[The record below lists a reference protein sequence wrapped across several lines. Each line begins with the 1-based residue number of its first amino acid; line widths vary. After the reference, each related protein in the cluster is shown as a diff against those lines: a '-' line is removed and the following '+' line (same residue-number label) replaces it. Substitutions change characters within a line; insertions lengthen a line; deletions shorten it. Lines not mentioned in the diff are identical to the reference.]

1 MNAYAAIS
9 RGCAVQKKITY
20 DRCHRAPQESCHR
33 CAARASPTRA
43 AAGNQARAIAGKGS
57 DITVDAIVQ
66 LKMTDRAAYH
76 RYRRAGAQGVVLLA
90 KGFTSGG

>member
-1 MNAYAAIS
+1 MTVVIVHLRNRVIDAPLALRRRA
-9 RGCAVQKKITY
+9 RLPATK
-20 DRCHRAPQESCHR
+20 RAPSQE
-33 CAARASPTRA
+33 
-43 AAGNQARAIAGKGS
+43 KGS

-76 RYRRAGAQGVVLLA
+76 RYQRAGAQGVVLLA